1 VLKARSGGHRR
12 NIIIQLSA
20 SPAPLKLVGRLV
32 GERLM
37 DTYGIEKGFD
47 MLEHRDLGLIE
58 VFVINK
64 FGPIMPH
71 CP

>member
-1 VLKARSGGHRR
+1 MQLRSYRH
-12 NIIIQLSA
+12 LLL
-20 SPAPLKLVGRLV
+20 PFKLVGRLV
-32 GERLM
+32 GERM
-37 DTYGIEKGFD
+37 VGTYGIVKGFD

-58 VFVINK
+58 VFIVRK